1 MGQVEVIENLGN
13 NSFIRLVQKEPQV
26 KDDERI
32 VKVML
37 PTTQDHGCIKHT
49 HGGQVPGIYR

>member
-1 MGQVEVIENLGN
+1 MKCFTNVKFEKNKNGTLGQVEVIENLGN

-37 PTTQDHGCIKHT
+37 PTS
-49 HGGQVPGIYR
+49 